1 MVHVVRRQ
9 QFLNAWDKEYFYIG
23 KQKVVDC
30 QRERDRFHSTSVVVD
45 WIAGF
50 DGSRDCQACGQ
61 RVIEGNF

>member
-9 QFLNAWDKEYFYIG
+9 QFLNALDKEYFYIG

-30 QRERDRFHSTSVVVD
+30 QRERDRFHSKSVVVD